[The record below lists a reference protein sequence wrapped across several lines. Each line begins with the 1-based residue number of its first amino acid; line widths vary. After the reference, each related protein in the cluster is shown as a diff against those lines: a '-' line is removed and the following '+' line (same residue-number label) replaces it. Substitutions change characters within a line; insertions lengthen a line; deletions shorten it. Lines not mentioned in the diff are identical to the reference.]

1 MYMKYRVT
9 NEEDNMRAVVQRVKR
24 AEVRVEGSIT
34 GKIEKGILVLLGV
47 GEDDENKDLEY
58 IADKIINLRIF
69 EDNDDKMNLS
79 VLDVGGKVLVVSQF
93 TLYGDC
99 RKGNRPSYS
108 KAARPPKA
116 QDYYD
121 RFIEYLSN
129 KYSIKVESG
138 VFQASMEVD
147 FINDGPV
154 TLMIDSKKIF

>member
-1 MYMKYRVT
+1 
-9 NEEDNMRAVVQRVKR
+9 MRAVVQRVKR
-24 AEVRVEGSIT
+24 AQVRVEDSIT
-34 GKIEKGILVLLGV
+34 GKIERGILILLGV

-79 VLDVGGKVLVVSQF
+79 VLDVGGEALVVSQF

-108 KAARPPKA
+108 KAARPQKA
-116 QDYYD
+116 QDFYN
-121 RFIEYLSN
+121 RFIEYVSN
-129 KYSIKVESG
+129 KYSINVESG

>member
-1 MYMKYRVT
+1 
-9 NEEDNMRAVVQRVKR
+9 MRAVVQRVKR
-24 AEVRVEGSIT
+24 AQVRVEGSIT
-34 GKIEKGILVLLGV
+34 GKIERGILILLGV

-79 VLDVGGKVLVVSQF
+79 VLDVGGEALVVSQF

-108 KAARPPKA
+108 KAARPQKA
-116 QDYYD
+116 QDLYN
-121 RFIEYLSN
+121 RFIEYVSN
-129 KYSIKVESG
+129 KYSINVESG
-138 VFQASMEVD
+138 IFQASMEVD

-154 TLMIDSKKIF
+154 TLMIDSKKTF

>member
-1 MYMKYRVT
+1 
-9 NEEDNMRAVVQRVKR
+9 MRAVVQRVKR

-34 GKIEKGILVLLGV
+34 GKIEKGILVFLGV
-47 GEDDENKDLEY
+47 GEDDEVKDLEY
-58 IADKIINLRIF
+58 TADKIMNLRIF

-108 KAARPPKA
+108 KAAKPQKA
-116 QDYYD
+116 KDYYE
-121 RFIEYLSN
+121 RFIEYLNN
-129 KYSIKVESG
+129 KYNIQVETG

-154 TLMIDSKKIF
+154 TLMLDSKKIF

>member
-1 MYMKYRVT
+1 
-9 NEEDNMRAVVQRVKR
+9 MRAVVQRVKR

-47 GEDDENKDLEY
+47 GEDDENKDMEY
-58 IADKIINLRIF
+58 MADKIMNLRIF
-69 EDNDDKMNLS
+69 EDDNDKMNLS
-79 VLDVGGKVLVVSQF
+79 VLDVGGNVLVVSQF

-108 KAARPPKA
+108 TAARPEKA
-116 QDYYD
+116 KAYYD
-121 RFIEYLSN
+121 KFIEYISN
-129 KYSIKVESG
+129 KYGIKVESG

-154 TLMIDSKKIF
+154 TLMLDSKKTF

>member
-1 MYMKYRVT
+1 
-9 NEEDNMRAVVQRVKR
+9 MRAVVQRVKR

-34 GKIEKGILVLLGV
+34 GKIEKGILVFLGV
-47 GEDDENKDLEY
+47 GEDDEVKDLEY
-58 IADKIINLRIF
+58 TADKIMNLRIF
-69 EDNDDKMNLS
+69 EDDNDKMNLS

-108 KAARPPKA
+108 KAAKPQKA
-116 QDYYD
+116 KDYYE
-121 RFIEYLSN
+121 RFIEYLNN
-129 KYSIKVESG
+129 KYNIKVETG

-154 TLMIDSKKIF
+154 TLMLDSKKIF

>member
-1 MYMKYRVT
+1 
-9 NEEDNMRAVVQRVKR
+9 MRAVVQRVKH
-24 AEVRVEGSIT
+24 AKVTVEGRVT

-58 IADKIINLRIF
+58 TADKIINLRIF
-69 EDNDDKMNLS
+69 EDSDDKMNLS
-79 VLDVGGKVLVVSQF
+79 VRDVNGEVLVVSQF

-108 KAARPPKA
+108 KAARPEMA
-116 QDYYD
+116 QEYYNKFIDYL
-121 RFIEYLSN
+121 RT
-129 KYSIKVESG
+129 KYSINVESG

>member
-1 MYMKYRVT
+1 
-9 NEEDNMRAVVQRVKR
+9 MRAVVQRVKH
-24 AEVRVEGSIT
+24 AKVTVEGRVT

-58 IADKIINLRIF
+58 TADKIINLRIF
-69 EDNDDKMNLS
+69 EDSDDKMNLS
-79 VLDVGGKVLVVSQF
+79 VRDVNGDVLVVSQF

-108 KAARPPKA
+108 KAARPEMA
-116 QDYYD
+116 QEYYNKFIDYL
-121 RFIEYLSN
+121 RT
-129 KYSIKVESG
+129 KYSINVESG

>member
-1 MYMKYRVT
+1 
-9 NEEDNMRAVVQRVKR
+9 MRAVVQRVKR
-24 AEVRVEGSIT
+24 AEVRVEDSIT
-34 GKIEKGILVLLGV
+34 GKIERGILILLGV

-79 VLDVGGKVLVVSQF
+79 VLDVGGEALVVSQF

-108 KAARPPKA
+108 KAARPQKA
-116 QDYYD
+116 QDFYN
-121 RFIEYLSN
+121 RFIEYVSN
-129 KYSIKVESG
+129 KYSINVESG

>member
-1 MYMKYRVT
+1 
-9 NEEDNMRAVVQRVKR
+9 MRAVVQRVKR
-24 AEVRVEGSIT
+24 AQVRVEDSIT
-34 GKIEKGILVLLGV
+34 GKIERGILILLGV

-79 VLDVGGKVLVVSQF
+79 VLDVGGEALVVSQF

-108 KAARPPKA
+108 KAARPQKA
-116 QDYYD
+116 QDLYN
-121 RFIEYLSN
+121 RFIEYVSN
-129 KYSIKVESG
+129 KYSINVESG
-138 VFQASMEVD
+138 IFQASMEVD

-154 TLMIDSKKIF
+154 TLMIDSKKTF